1 MKLELKKL
9 QYSEFASHET
19 HCFEADIWVEGK
31 KALFAENEGRG
42 GPNNYSHPVLKGESY
57 PHCGELGVTEQGS
70 IQKIINSIVAEK
82 KGDLKSQ
89 YGHWV
94 DECDNRTLMDTI
106 ISLMIERKLQEK
118 DLKKDLRKYI
128 LFTNEAGKLMQA
140 KPRSR
145 KVGPEEIDLFLTMM
159 AENEERYITIL
170 NDMPFEEAYEIVFP
184 TVRVGSE
191 IDA

>member
-1 MKLELKKL
+1 M
-9 QYSEFASHET
+9 
-19 HCFEADIWVEGK
+19 
-31 KALFAENEGRG
+31 N
-42 GPNNYSHPVLKGESY
+42 
-57 PHCGELGVTEQGS
+57 
-70 IQKIINSIVAEK
+70 
-82 KGDLKSQ
+82 
-89 YGHWV
+89 
-94 DECDNRTLMDTI
+94 TI